1 MYEAA
6 RSQVSAQSRTRSTN
20 ALGRLGVTFAVAALY
35 FCLAGMAHAEEATL
49 VEPAAPTDQT
59 AVVSADTSAAETDE
73 SVPPAS
79 AAENSGAEDTASL
92 TETTEPPVVTDS
104 GASAEPQ
111 PVDSTTTDPAVS
123 TTTDPAVSTTTD
135 PAAAPADAAAP
146 PTEPLPQ
153 DLGATEPVAQSPDSS
168 AHDQA
173 PGETQK
179 TPAMTGCD
187 ALLAGAGPTF
197 PPSGETSSGI
207 GAVSALASSRK
218 AGSSQDR
225 AREGRASS
233 DRGTMAPPS
242 APRPTSS
249 SSGGAVGGS
258 SSGGSA
264 QQVGALFALVLCL
277 VVAFGRRLGTAVTAL
292 QPMALAEP
300 ATRPG

>member
-6 RSQVSAQSRTRSTN
+6 RSQVSAQSGTRSTN
-20 ALGRLGVTFAVAALY
+20 ALGRLGVTFAVAAVY

-49 VEPAAPTDQT
+49 VEPATPTDQT
-59 AVVSADTSAAETDE
+59 AVVSADTSAVETDE

-92 TETTEPPVVTDS
+92 TETTVPPVTDS

-111 PVDSTTTDPAVS
+111 PADS

-153 DLGATEPVAQSPDSS
+153 PAEPLPQDLGATEPVAQSPDSS

-173 PGETQK
+173 PGPETQN

-207 GAVSALASSRK
+207 GAVSALASSRN
-218 AGSSQDR
+218 AGSRQDR
-225 AREGRASS
+225 AREGRAFS